1 MEGKDVFA
9 NLKQTFEQAVE
20 YSVKNGMNS
29 FATENEIR
37 RSELLTAVAN
47 EASRRLKERNVIGQD
62 GLANVI
68 TGRRKYQEY

>member
-1 MEGKDVFA
+1 MFA

-29 FATENEIR
+29 FVTENEIR

>member
-1 MEGKDVFA
+1 MKEDAFT
-9 NLKQTFEQAVE
+9 NLKQSFEKAVE
-20 YSVKNGMNS
+20 YAVANS
-29 FATENEIR
+29 MAVFEESEIR

-68 TGRRKYQEY
+68 TGRKKYQEY